1 MNEDKRKAK
10 AALKYALLEA
20 RRAGD
25 LPEKVTVH
33 GLPLTGLSRE
43 DLVAHVMEL
52 RQMLNASEAV
62 IGRAIAVV
70 KKDCQQKEEKKV
82 AANVW

>member
-1 MNEDKRKAK
+1 MNEAKRKCK
-10 AALKYALLEA
+10 ESLKYALLEA

-25 LPEKVTVH
+25 LPEKVQVH

-62 IGRAIAVV
+62 IDRAIAVV
-70 KKDCQQKEEKKV
+70 KKDYKEKEEKKV